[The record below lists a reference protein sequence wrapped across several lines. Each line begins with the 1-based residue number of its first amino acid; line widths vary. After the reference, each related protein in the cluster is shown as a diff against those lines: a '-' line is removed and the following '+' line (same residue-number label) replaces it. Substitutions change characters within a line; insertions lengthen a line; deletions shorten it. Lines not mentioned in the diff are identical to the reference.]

1 MGFEK
6 VEVMGLTKLRFAML
20 VTMTL
25 LFGFLAG
32 IFGLI
37 VWYYGA
43 TIETNLMVGLIVAF
57 VAVITA
63 IQWWAGPW
71 IIRHT
76 TRMRELKQGEH
87 DWMHNAIARISRK
100 AGIKAPKLYI
110 VMDGTPNA
118 FAFGRSPDDA
128 SIAVHSGLLNALNKE
143 EVEAVL
149 AHEIGHVKHWDVAVI
164 TLASMIPLLVYY
176 LIVLFFSGRNRDN
189 GGGNWIAVF
198 VGALFAQFLS
208 RLLVMYLS
216 RTREYYADAFSAAA
230 TRKPGD
236 LQNALAKISYGFPRG
251 VPMEAYKTKRA
262 FYIAD
267 PVQSTSEPDDM
278 REAIAWEKTNSWA
291 QFKELLGTH
300 PLTYKRL
307 DALEELKADLPPL
320 EAV

>member
-1 MGFEK
+1 
-6 VEVMGLTKLRFAML
+6 
-20 VTMTL
+20 MTL

-43 TIETNLMVGLIVAF
+43 AIETNLMVGLIVAF
-57 VAVITA
+57 VAALTA
-63 IQWWAGPW
+63 IQWWAAPW
-71 IIRHT
+71 FIRRT
-76 TRMRELKQGEH
+76 TRMRELKQSEQPWLH
-87 DWMHNAIARISRK
+87 ESLKRLARK
-100 AGIKAPKLYI
+100 AKIKAPKLYL
-110 VMDGTPNA
+110 VMDKTPNA
-118 FAFGRSPDDA
+118 FAFGRGPNDA

-176 LIVLFFSGRNRDN
+176 LIILFFSGRNRN
-189 GGGNWIAVF
+189 GGNWIAVF

-208 RLLVMYLS
+208 RLLVMQLS

-230 TRKPGD
+230 TRKPGA
-236 LQNALAKISYGFPRG
+236 LQSALAKISYGFPRG
-251 VPMEAYKTKRA
+251 VRVDAYKAKRA

-267 PVQSTSEPDDM
+267 PVRAASAPDEL

-291 QFKELLGTH
+291 QFTELFGTH

>member
-1 MGFEK
+1 ML
-6 VEVMGLTKLRFAML
+6 LTMI
-20 VTMTL
+20 L

-43 TIETNLMVGLIVAF
+43 TIETNLMIGLIIVF
-57 VAVITA
+57 VAGFTA
-63 IQWWAGPW
+63 IQWWSAPW
-71 IIRHT
+71 FIRRT
-76 TRMRELKQGEH
+76 TRMRELKQSEQPWLH
-87 DWMHNAIARISRK
+87 ESLKRLARK
-100 AGIKAPKLYI
+100 AGIKTPKLYL

-118 FAFGRSPDDA
+118 FAFGRTPNDA
-128 SIAVHSGLLNALNKE
+128 SIAVHSGLLKALNKD
-143 EVEAVL
+143 EVTAVL
-149 AHEIGHVKHWDVAVI
+149 AHEVGHVKHWDVAVI

-176 LIVLFFSGRNRDN
+176 LIILFFSGRDRN
-189 GGGNWIAVF
+189 GGNWIAVF

-208 RLLVMYLS
+208 RLIVMHLS

-230 TRKPGD
+230 TRKPGA

-251 VPMEAYKTKRA
+251 ISVKDYQVKRA

-267 PVQSTSEPDDM
+267 PIQAASEPDDL

-307 DALEELKADLPPL
+307 NALEELKADLPLL